1 DWSSDVCS
9 SDLPAGPGP
18 APWPAIGTRPAAVG
32 AGSGAPAVGGG
43 PVAIVVRC
51 AGSVELGAH
60 VAAVR
65 TAAPR
70 RTGLGDRA
78 GAPGHVAD
86 SCASGRAAAARRGGS
101 GELGSREV
109 LGCYFHRAASRR
121 VPGGGAGPAAELA
134 AGARGQNKSTAST
147 APSRA
152 TPAAAAKAAWKPS
165 VIAAGP
171 APGPARAT
179 APLDNVAIPSALP
192 MWNELPARPAASP
205 DSSSAAPVSAAIW
218 AATNAL
224 PRPAPNTSRPKH
236 RSGHYRPSAPP
247 GPAPG
252 RRHRPKS
259 PRPPPLPGRRPG
271 SPPPGRCR
279 PRPPTAPSSRPS
291 SARTAPPSSRAPLG
305 RTR

>member
-86 SCASGRAAAARRGGS
+86 SCASGRAAAARRGG
-101 GELGSREV
+101 GEAPSWVPARS
-109 LGCYFHRAASRR
+109 CAAIFT
-121 VPGGGAGPAAELA
+121 VPPAA
-134 AGARGQNKSTAST
+134 GTR
-147 APSRA
+147 
-152 TPAAAAKAAWKPS
+152 
-165 VIAAGP
+165 
-171 APGPARAT
+171 
-179 APLDNVAIPSALP
+179 
-192 MWNELPARPAASP
+192 ARP
-205 DSSSAAPVSAAIW
+205 
-218 AATNAL
+218 
-224 PRPAPNTSRPKH
+224 
-236 RSGHYRPSAPP
+236 
-247 GPAPG
+247 
-252 RRHRPKS
+252 
-259 PRPPPLPGRRPG
+259 
-271 SPPPGRCR
+271 
-279 PRPPTAPSSRPS
+279 
-291 SARTAPPSSRAPLG
+291 
-305 RTR
+305 